1 MNNTEQVAF
10 GQYGS
15 KSVTNEA
22 VSADDGSVF
31 VAITALTNAT
41 LSGDDDSVVDSG
53 FACPNDIAIPAGV
66 TVYGRWTKLKT
77 SALAG
82 KLIAYQ
88 GK

>member
-15 KSVTNEA
+15 KSVSHQA
-22 VSADDGSVF
+22 VSADEGSVF

-41 LSGDDDSVVDSG
+41 LSGDADSAVDSG
-53 FACPNDIAIPAGV
+53 FSCPNDIAIPAGV
-66 TVYGRWTKLKT
+66 TVYGRWTSLKT
-77 SALAG
+77 SAEVG

>member
-15 KSVTNEA
+15 KA
-22 VSADDGSVF
+22 VSNTAVEPDSGSVF

-41 LSGDDDSVVDSG
+41 LSGSSDTVAESG
-53 FACPNDIAIPAGV
+53 FTCPIDIAIPAGA

-77 SALAG
+77 SAEAG